1 MGIQKHLR
9 PFVAVLCFVTASS
22 LGSAPPVHAQQRRC
36 IEQLNDDE
44 VESRYQKIYHSF
56 EQQQKHGRWW
66 YFGWMAFFTGTVGVN
81 TTLAILGDAFLDGGK
96 RRPGYIANAI
106 GAGLSLLSFTIFPRT
121 GILSGFGAK
130 RLRAMP
136 AKTPEQRRERL
147 VRAEEMLET
156 SAFRQKLGTS
166 FLTHAQG
173 YAWGLGAGLVVGLK
187 FDDTV
192 GALTLGLGA
201 PAVNEARV
209 LTTPT
214 QSIAAWESYRAG
226 AKHCMASPLRDYPPR
241 PTEPSLDVTAGPG
254 NVSVTLRWF

>member
-1 MGIQKHLR
+1 MA
-9 PFVAVLCFVTASS
+9 AVCFVTAASMV
-22 LGSAPPVHAQQRRC
+22 SAAPAHAQQERC

-44 VESRYQKIYHSF
+44 VESRYQKIYRSF

-66 YFGWMAFFTGTVGVN
+66 YLGWLSFFTGTIGVN
-81 TTLAILGDAFLDGGK
+81 TTLAFLDGGE
-96 RRPGYIANAI
+96 RRPGYIANVI

-136 AKTPEQRRERL
+136 AKTSEQRRERL
-147 VRAEEMLET
+147 VRAEEMLEK

-187 FDDTV
+187 FDDTL
-192 GALTLGLGA
+192 GALTLGLAA
-201 PAVNEARV
+201 PAVNEARA

-214 QSIAAWESYRAG
+214 QSIAAWESYRTG
-226 AKHCMASPLRDYPPR
+226 VKHCMASPLRDYPPR
-241 PTEPSLDVTAGPG
+241 PTEPSLDLTAGPG